1 MKHITVRKLA
11 GLVAY
16 VSFLAAA
23 GPAAAQVGPVQAV
36 LVLPTGNP
44 EIPQNRPNFNNDYS
58 VPVDVFV
65 DAKGKVTNVVVT
77 NTTGNVEVDGVAA
90 SFMREQTFLPAVN
103 ERGEAMDSLVRMT
116 VNMFKRGTK
125 KVARVTTKPPP
136 MAQEKD
142 RVQRMTCADFLWE
155 VERMRQDANIKDTS
169 FEQTPYISAMLYK
182 DKRHVSVEVE
192 STFWDEWTE
201 MHEKVVNRCEKQQTR
216 LYFTDVLMPMLD
228 GTLPQPETVT
238 ASSP

>member
-1 MKHITVRKLA
+1 MKHLTLRNLV
-11 GLVAY
+11 GLVGY

-23 GPAAAQVGPVQAV
+23 GTATAQVGPVQPV
-36 LVLPTGNP
+36 LVLPTGQP
-44 EIPQNRPNFNNDYS
+44 EIPQHRPDFVNDYS

-65 DAKGKVTNVVVT
+65 DSHGKVTNVVVT
-77 NTTGNVEVDGVAA
+77 TSSGNVEVDSVAA
-90 SFMREQTFLPAVN
+90 AFMRERTFLPAVN
-103 ERGEAMDSLVRMT
+103 ENGEPMDSLVRMT
-116 VNMFKRGTK
+116 VNMFKYGGK

-136 MAQEKD
+136 MGLEKD

-155 VERMRQDANIKDTS
+155 VERMHQDANIKDTS

-182 DKRHVSVEVE
+182 EKRHVPIEVE
-192 STFWDEWTE
+192 STFWDMWAD

-228 GTLPQPETVT
+228 GTLPASETVT